1 MKIFMIIFMIM
12 VVIVELFMLVGC
24 SLTVKYQIEMTID
37 ISVML
42 GAVYSILDML
52 GMIVIFNLLCLVVM
66 YIFIFKK
73 NKTRLV

>member
-1 MKIFMIIFMIM
+1 MIIFMIM